1 MNILVPHT
9 WLQDHLNTQADP
21 ETIQTQLSLCGP
33 AVERIYDRE
42 GDSVYDIEVT
52 TNRVDSM
59 SVRGIAREAAVI
71 LDNAG
76 FPSDLKT
83 LTLTD
88 AIPAADTE
96 ILPLPTIDNSSQLCH
111 RITAVILSTVG
122 HPATPE
128 WMSTRLQQVELNVK
142 DVVIDITNYLSHD
155 LGHPCHAFDYDK
167 IMALGGEIHVRE
179 AEAGMPFATLD
190 GASYETVGGE
200 VVFTNA
206 EGTIID
212 IPGIMGTANT
222 AVDDST
228 QNVLFWIE
236 SIPHE
241 KIRFTSMSHAL
252 RTPAAQLNERALDH
266 NLAREVMLRGIELFT
281 ELTGATQASA
291 VYEEII
297 VPSKSK
303 TISFAPSEVERYLG
317 IELSTSEIISIL
329 TQLGCQVTESSDQEL
344 LITIP
349 SFRTDLSMSADIVEE
364 VARIYGYH
372 NLPSTLMD
380 TRIPTSKPAGEN
392 FTLETKLKN
401 VLAALGYQELYTY
414 SMVGTDL
421 LNRWNLDPATHL
433 HIRNPLTSDMEYMRQ
448 YVLPSHA
455 EETTHF
461 LEQSTARGT
470 FELANIYFPEEGALP
485 DEHLVLTVL
494 DTDFRHLR
502 ATLDFLANE
511 LYINDFAVESA
522 EDNAKKDRN
531 IDSIFTSHAI
541 ITHEDRVLG
550 SIGYLSDGKV
560 GFELHWRS
568 LLEVSQR
575 WPEYHPVPKTAP
587 YYEDWTLVVPEGTPV
602 GDIISALKSLDA
614 AVSSVELRDQF
625 ANNWT
630 FRLTFWDATEQFS
643 SERAQELKES
653 AVQTLQSRGVTL
665 Q

>member
-1 MNILVPHT
+1 
-9 WLQDHLNTQADP
+9 
-21 ETIQTQLSLCGP
+21 
-33 AVERIYDRE
+33 
-42 GDSVYDIEVT
+42 
-52 TNRVDSM
+52 M

-76 FPSDLKT
+76 FPSELKT

-88 AIPAADTE
+88 ALPAADTE
-96 ILPLPTIDNSSQLCH
+96 TLPLPVIDNSSQLCH
-111 RITAVILSTVG
+111 RITAVILSNVQ

-142 DVVIDITNYLSHD
+142 DVIIDITNYLSHD
-155 LGHPCHAFDYDK
+155 LGHPCHAFDYEK

-179 AEAGMPFATLD
+179 AEAGMPFTTLD

-206 EGTIID
+206 DGTIID

-222 AVDDST
+222 AVNDTT

-241 KIRFTSMSHAL
+241 KIRFTSMTHAL

-281 ELTGATQASA
+281 ELTGATQAST
-291 VYEEII
+291 VYDEVI
-297 VPSKSK
+297 VPSNNK
-303 TISFAPSEVERYLG
+303 TLPFAPSEVERYLG
-317 IELSTSEIISIL
+317 IELPASEITTIL
-329 TQLGCQVTESSDQEL
+329 TQLGCQVTESSAQEL

-372 NLPSTLMD
+372 NLPSRLMD
-380 TRIPTSKPAGEN
+380 TAIPTHKPVGDN
-392 FTLETKLKN
+392 FTLETKLKH

-414 SMVGTDL
+414 SMVGTEL
-421 LNRWNLDPATHL
+421 LERWNLDPAEHQQ
-433 HIRNPLTSDMEYMRQ
+433 IRNPLTSDMEYMRQ

-455 EETTHF
+455 EETVHF
-461 LEQSTARGT
+461 LEHSAARGT
-470 FELANIYFPEEGALP
+470 FELANIYLPQEGTLP

-494 DTDFRHLR
+494 DTDFRQLR

-511 LYINDFAVESA
+511 LYINDFSVEKPN
-522 EDNAKKDRN
+522 DDTKKDRN
-531 IDSIFTSHAI
+531 TGRIFSSYGI
-541 ITHEDRVLG
+541 ITHKDRVLG
-550 SIGYLSDGKV
+550 SIGYLPEGKV

-587 YYEDWTLVVPEGTPV
+587 YYEDWTLVLPNATPV
-602 GDIISALKSLDA
+602 GEIITALKSLDA
-614 AVSSVELRDQF
+614 TVSTVELRDQF
-625 ANNWT
+625 ENNWT
-630 FRLTFWDATEQFS
+630 FRLTFWDTNEQFS
-643 SERAQELKES
+643 SERAQVFKEK
-653 AVQTLQSRGVTL
+653 AVKSLQTLGVTL